1 MYKLLETQIQPKKLG
16 TKNLE
21 AKFLIKFEEPN
32 LPTKFMNMHEQVF
45 ETKFEKKVNT
55 KFEAQELEKKK

>member
-1 MYKLLETQIQPKKLG
+1 MYKLLETQIQPEKLG

-32 LPTKFMNMHEQVF
+32 LPTKFMNMHEQV
-45 ETKFEKKVNT
+45 
-55 KFEAQELEKKK
+55 LS

>member
-1 MYKLLETQIQPKKLG
+1 MYKLLETQIQPEKIG

-45 ETKFEKKVNT
+45 KQNSRKK
-55 KFEAQELEKKK
+55 